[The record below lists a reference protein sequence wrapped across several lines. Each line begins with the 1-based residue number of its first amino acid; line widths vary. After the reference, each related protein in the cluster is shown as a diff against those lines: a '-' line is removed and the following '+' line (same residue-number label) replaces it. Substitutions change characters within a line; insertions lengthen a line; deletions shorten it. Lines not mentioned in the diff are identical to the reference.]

1 MLLNKRLFTLS
12 AALFLCLSFCSCSS
26 NEGCLTEKPEEALG
40 ESEYLQVYEDNAKAW
55 FFLADSV
62 RLFVEEESEPV
73 LEVLVCID
81 YKQQRVTEVVLWY
94 VRVEEPQYKAT
105 RTDSYDQD
113 EGFVL
118 DS

>member
-1 MLLNKRLFTLS
+1 MLLNKRLFYLFIL
-12 AALFLCLSFCSCSS
+12 LFLCLVFCSACSS
-26 NEGCLTEKPEEALG
+26 QGHIADEPKEEAG
-40 ESEYLQVYEDNAKAW
+40 ETEYLQVFEDNTKTW
-55 FFLADSV
+55 FFLANSV
-62 RLFVEEESEPV
+62 QLYVEEESEPV
-73 LEVLVCID
+73 IEVLVRID
-81 YKQQRVTEVVLWY
+81 YKRQRVKEIVLWY